1 MPDLN
6 VIDATAELKLLRF
19 LDEYSPPFDV
29 IGTYRLIDDGV
40 RPEATVTL
48 RAGEQEMHEA
58 DLGVGPVD
66 ALANVLKK
74 SLGQLFPDIAKVR
87 VLDFKVRL
95 IEGHIGTSSQIEVDI
110 VFSDGKSFWR
120 VSSVDDNVNL
130 ASFRVLLDG
139 YEYAI
144 YLWSKG
150 STQNAARST
159 QKKTATATRKRGTGE
174 TAKRGKGK
182 AKAKPEAKATA
193 TAKPKAK
200 AKTAAKVK
208 PKAATKAKAESKP
221 KAKPKAAAAKTSAKP
236 KVATKS
242 KTRAAAKPKAMPK
255 KK

>member
-19 LDEYSPPFDV
+19 LDDYAPPFDV

-48 RAGEQEMHEA
+48 RAGDQEMHEA

-74 SLGQLFPDIAKVR
+74 SLGQLFPDIATVR
-87 VLDFKVRL
+87 LLDFKVRL
-95 IEGHIGTSSQIEVDI
+95 IEGHIGTSSQIEVEI
-110 VFSDGKSFWR
+110 VFSDGRSFWK
-120 VSSVDDNVNL
+120 VTSVDDNVNL

-144 YLWSKG
+144 FLWSKDVAAHG
-150 STQNAARST
+150 SRGVGEGA
-159 QKKTATATRKRGTGE
+159 KGRK
-174 TAKRGKGK
+174 
-182 AKAKPEAKATA
+182 

-200 AKTAAKVK
+200 AKTK
-208 PKAATKAKAESKP
+208 PKNK
-221 KAKPKAAAAKTSAKP
+221 
-236 KVATKS
+236 
-242 KTRAAAKPKAMPK
+242 
-255 KK
+255 

>member
-48 RAGEQEMHEA
+48 RAGKQEMHEA

-144 YLWSKG
+144 YLWDKEANS
-150 STQNAARST
+150 S
-159 QKKTATATRKRGTGE
+159 GT
-174 TAKRGKGK
+174 RGKGK
-182 AKAKPEAKATA
+182 TKGQSPKPKAKTTAKPKA
-193 TAKPKAK
+193 TAKPK
-200 AKTAAKVK
+200 TK
-208 PKAATKAKAESKP
+208 PKATAKPKPKSKP
-221 KAKPKAAAAKTSAKP
+221 KS
-236 KVATKS
+236 KS
-242 KTRAAAKPKAMPK
+242 
-255 KK
+255 

>member
-29 IGTYRLIDDGV
+29 IGTYRLIDDGI

-48 RAGEQEMHEA
+48 RAGDQEMHEA

-74 SLGQLFPDIAKVR
+74 SLGQLFADIAKVR
-87 VLDFKVRL
+87 LLDFKVRL
-95 IEGHIGTSSQIEVDI
+95 IEGNIGTSSQIEVDI

-120 VSSVDDNVNL
+120 VTSVDDNVNL

-144 YLWSKG
+144 YLWGKGEKKSKAQ
-150 STQNAARST
+150 SPKS
-159 QKKTATATRKRGTGE
+159 
-174 TAKRGKGK
+174 KGK
-182 AKAKPEAKATA
+182 AKPKATA
-193 TAKPKAK
+193 
-200 AKTAAKVK
+200 KTKTT
-208 PKAATKAKAESKP
+208 TKAKAQSPKP
-221 KAKPKAAAAKTSAKP
+221 KVKASATAKTKSKAKPKKAAANTSAKPKAAARP
-236 KVATKS
+236 
-242 KTRAAAKPKAMPK
+242 KTRAAAKPKAKPK

>member
-6 VIDATAELKLLRF
+6 VIDATAELKLIRF
-19 LDEYSPPFDV
+19 LDDYTPPFKL

-48 RAGEQEMHEA
+48 RAGDQEMHEA

-87 VLDFKVRL
+87 LLDFNVRL
-95 IEGHIGTSSQIEVDI
+95 IEGNIGTSSQIEVDI
-110 VFSDGKSFWR
+110 VFSDGKSLWK

-130 ASFRVLLDG
+130 ASFQALLDG

-144 YLWSKG
+144 YLWDKG
-150 STQNAARST
+150 TTSP
-159 QKKTATATRKRGTGE
+159 KTRGRGDTGIRGEKQTRGQGETGKRGTSK
-174 TAKRGKGK
+174 TAKAKGK
-182 AKAKPEAKATA
+182 A
-193 TAKPKAK
+193 TAKT
-200 AKTAAKVK
+200 KTK
-208 PKAATKAKAESKP
+208 
-221 KAKPKAAAAKTSAKP
+221 
-236 KVATKS
+236 
-242 KTRAAAKPKAMPK
+242 PK

>member
-1 MPDLN
+1 MPDIN

-48 RAGEQEMHEA
+48 RAGDQEMHEA

-74 SLGQLFPDIAKVR
+74 SLGQLFPAIPKVR
-87 VLDFKVRL
+87 LLDFKVRL
-95 IEGHIGTSSQIEVDI
+95 IEGNIGTSAQIEVNI
-110 VFSDGKSFWR
+110 VFSDGKTLWG

-130 ASFRVLLDG
+130 ASFRALLDG

-144 YLWSKG
+144 YLWDKE
-150 STQNAARST
+150 AASP
-159 QKKTATATRKRGTGE
+159 KT
-174 TAKRGKGK
+174 RGKGK
-182 AKAKPEAKATA
+182 AKAQSPKPKVKASA
-193 TAKPKAK
+193 TAKTKS
-200 AKTAAKVK
+200 KTK
-208 PKAATKAKAESKP
+208 PKP
-221 KAKPKAAAAKTSAKP
+221 AAKTSAKP
-236 KVATKS
+236 K
-242 KTRAAAKPKAMPK
+242 AAAKPKTRAAVKPKAKPK

>member
-1 MPDLN
+1 MPDLT
-6 VIDATAELKLLRF
+6 VIDATAELKMLRF

-48 RAGEQEMHEA
+48 RAGDQEMHEA

-74 SLGQLFPDIAKVR
+74 SLGQLFPEITTVR

-95 IEGHIGTSSQIEVDI
+95 IEGDIGTSSQIEVAV

-150 STQNAARST
+150 STQDAARST
-159 QKKTATATRKRGTGE
+159 Q
-174 TAKRGKGK
+174 
-182 AKAKPEAKATA
+182 
-193 TAKPKAK
+193 
-200 AKTAAKVK
+200 
-208 PKAATKAKAESKP
+208 
-221 KAKPKAAAAKTSAKP
+221 
-236 KVATKS
+236 
-242 KTRAAAKPKAMPK
+242 
-255 KK
+255 

>member
-48 RAGEQEMHEA
+48 RAGDQEMHEA

-95 IEGHIGTSSQIEVDI
+95 IEGHIGTSSQIEVSI
-110 VFSDGKSFWR
+110 VFSDGKSLWR

-130 ASFRVLLDG
+130 ASFRTLLDG

-144 YLWSKG
+144 YLWGKES
-150 STQNAARST
+150 NFP
-159 QKKTATATRKRGTGE
+159 KTL
-174 TAKRGKGK
+174 GKGESK
-182 AKAKPEAKATA
+182 AQSPKPKVKASA
-193 TAKPKAK
+193 TAK
-200 AKTAAKVK
+200 
-208 PKAATKAKAESKP
+208 TKS
-221 KAKPKAAAAKTSAKP
+221 KAKPKAAAKTSVKP
-236 KVATKS
+236 K
-242 KTRAAAKPKAMPK
+242 AAAKPKTRVAAKPK
-255 KK
+255 AKPKEK

>member
-6 VIDATAELKLLRF
+6 VINATAELKLLRF
-19 LDEYSPPFDV
+19 LDDYTPPFNV
-29 IGTYRLIDDGV
+29 IGTYRLIDDGI

-87 VLDFKVRL
+87 LLDFNVRL

-110 VFSDGKSFWR
+110 IFSDGKSLWK

-130 ASFRVLLDG
+130 ASFQALLDG

-144 YLWSKG
+144 FLWDKEKVSP
-150 STQNAARST
+150 
-159 QKKTATATRKRGTGE
+159 RKRGKGE
-174 TAKRGKGK
+174 DEKRGKGK
-182 AKAKPEAKATA
+182 TQAKVQSPFPSAKASGDRKSNGKAKAKAQSPKAKEKTKAASKTKVSTKAKAKP
-193 TAKPKAK
+193 
-200 AKTAAKVK
+200 
-208 PKAATKAKAESKP
+208 
-221 KAKPKAAAAKTSAKP
+221 
-236 KVATKS
+236 
-242 KTRAAAKPKAMPK
+242 K

>member
-48 RAGEQEMHEA
+48 RAGDQEMHEA

-144 YLWSKG
+144 YLW
-150 STQNAARST
+150 
-159 QKKTATATRKRGTGE
+159 
-174 TAKRGKGK
+174 GKGK
-182 AKAKPEAKATA
+182 RQSNVQS
-193 TAKPKAK
+193 PK
-200 AKTAAKVK
+200 
-208 PKAATKAKAESKP
+208 SKG
-221 KAKPKAAAAKTSAKP
+221 KAKPKATAKTKTTIKPKAQSPKPKVKASATAKTKSNAKPKAAAKTSAKP
-236 KVATKS
+236 KAAARP
-242 KTRAAAKPKAMPK
+242 KTRVAAKPKAKPK